1 MAAMV
6 LVAVHALFSMPA
18 PFPWLRA
25 KWDAGDVLGY
35 CGSILGAIA
44 AISSV
49 VLTLRWENENRREDL
64 QMAIKPLLV
73 LSLPTRPFE
82 MEGWPELFQE
92 ERDRLISRF
101 IRTDGCLSLEREKEQ
116 NGSYCVRYPSQF
128 SDEQL
133 GRIEEYL
140 NGNVQSLN
148 GMTAITAPVNKC
160 FWRIEMKN
168 VGDGPAINVSV
179 RLERQGAEAEE
190 FRGSPVHSPVM
201 QIPAGEC
208 VSLGVYFEDG
218 HPLSEHSELVIRYYD
233 RDMREYRQRAAF
245 VEHVGDNMVKE
256 LDFNI
261 DQECLGNR
269 R

>member
-6 LVAVHALFSMPA
+6 LVAVHALFSMPV

-64 QMAIKPLLV
+64 RMAIKPLLA
-73 LSLPTRPFE
+73 LSLPTRPSDT
-82 MEGWPELFQE
+82 EGWLELFQE
-92 ERDRLISRF
+92 EQDEVISRF
-101 IRTDGCLSLEREKEQ
+101 VRADGYLVVEREKKQ
-116 NGSYCVRYPSQF
+116 NGSYLVRYPSHF
-128 SDEQL
+128 SVEQL
-133 GRIEEYL
+133 DRIDAYL
-140 NGNVQSLN
+140 KGNVRSCS
-148 GMTAITAPVNKC
+148 GMTVTTVPVQKC
-160 FWRIEMKN
+160 FWRIEIKN
-168 VGDGPAINVSV
+168 LGAGPAINVSV
-179 RLERQGAEAEE
+179 RLERQGAEVEE

-201 QIPAGEC
+201 QIPVGGC

-218 HPLSEHSELVIRYYD
+218 HPLAEHSELVIRYCD
-233 RDMREYRQRAAF
+233 RDMREYQQRAAF
-245 VEHVGDNMVKE
+245 VEYVGDNKVKE

-261 DQECLGNR
+261 DQQYLGKR
-269 R
+269 S